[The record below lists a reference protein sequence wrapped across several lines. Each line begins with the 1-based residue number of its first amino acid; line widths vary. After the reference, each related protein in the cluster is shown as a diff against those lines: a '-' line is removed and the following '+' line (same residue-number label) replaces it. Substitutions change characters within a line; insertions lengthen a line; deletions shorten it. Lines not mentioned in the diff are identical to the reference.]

1 MPAVQSGDRPP
12 HLIALDD
19 VGEWLLDSVNGR
31 VTYHRTSVQAARDI
45 IRRGVDVSRS
55 RIGSY
60 GQGFY
65 TATETDPFYGPV
77 EIAVAIRL
85 TQPLQGDHPYVEAT
99 IDVIVQRLQ
108 PGARDLSPALS
119 ARVRRELMRL
129 GYDGIMIRD
138 AGGDGIDYVIALEDR
153 TVKVVYP

>member
-1 MPAVQSGDRPP
+1 MPPVRSGDRPP
-12 HLIALDD
+12 HLIAPDEVAD
-19 VGEWLLDSVNGR
+19 WLLDSVNGR
-31 VTYHRTSVQAARDI
+31 VTYHRTSEQAARDI
-45 IRRGVDVSRS
+45 VRRGVDVSRS

-85 TQPLQGDHPYVEAT
+85 TRPLQGDHPYVEAE
-99 IDVIVQRLQ
+99 IDAIVQRLQ
-108 PGARDLSPALS
+108 PGALGLSSDLS

-129 GYDGIMIRD
+129 GYDGLMIAD
-138 AGGDGIDYVIALEDR
+138 AGGDGIDYVVALEER
-153 TVKVVYP
+153 TVKVLQP